1 MNPVFAALG
10 MMLLT
15 VVALIASELS
25 KMVDK
30 IVAWMRHSAMPR
42 KSAWQAGRPHHPLR
56 PRRR

>member
-25 KMVDK
+25 RMVDK
-30 IVAWMRHSAMPR
+30 IVEWLRQSAKP
-42 KSAWQAGRPHHPLR
+42 
-56 PRRR
+56 

>member
-25 KMVDK
+25 RMVDK
-30 IVAWMRHSAMPR
+30 IVEWLRQSA
-42 KSAWQAGRPHHPLR
+42 K
-56 PRRR
+56 PRRSTWRRGKSDHLARLPRR